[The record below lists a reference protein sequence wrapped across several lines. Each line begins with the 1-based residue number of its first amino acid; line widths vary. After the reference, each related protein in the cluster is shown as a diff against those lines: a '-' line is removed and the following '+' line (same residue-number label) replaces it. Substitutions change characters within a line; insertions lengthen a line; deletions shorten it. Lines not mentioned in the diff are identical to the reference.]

1 MEYAYLFIKRLFD
14 IIVSLIVIGFLV
26 IVTIFIK
33 IIYLLYGDTKSIFYS
48 QNRVGKNGKL
58 FKMFK
63 FRTMVPN
70 AEEILKEILKDP
82 VFKEEWDQYH
92 KLEKDPRITKAGNF
106 LRKSS
111 LDELPQFIN
120 VLFNQMSLVGPRPL
134 TPGELD
140 YHNGDHD
147 IYESVKPGVTSWWAS
162 HGRSNTSYKERLEL
176 EYFYIRNKS
185 LFLDIKCILATIKG
199 VLYREGAK

>member
-70 AEEILKEILKDP
+70 AEEILKEILKD
-82 VFKEEWDQYH
+82 
-92 KLEKDPRITKAGNF
+92 LKAH
-106 LRKSS
+106 
-111 LDELPQFIN
+111 I
-120 VLFNQMSLVGPRPL
+120 
-134 TPGELD
+134 
-140 YHNGDHD
+140 
-147 IYESVKPGVTSWWAS
+147 
-162 HGRSNTSYKERLEL
+162 
-176 EYFYIRNKS
+176 
-185 LFLDIKCILATIKG
+185 
-199 VLYREGAK
+199 